1 MNNYSDTYNTFYQSN
16 AASIFCYKSSRKNSK
31 CSDIININHLIN
43 RETDRR
49 VSDNRIMD
57 QIAGTIEKI
66 VYYCKQYKHIELSCY
81 MDVFKQIEYENA
93 NNEIYHGVE
102 DQRYCFQRVIFSSIE
117 QCINFV
123 FSVYCLGIWENI
135 QLDGQ
140 YNTFEQ
146 LYNACMYYNCTP
158 ETGRYIAFYVK

>member
-16 AASIFCYKSSRKNSK
+16 AASIFCFKSSRKNSK

-49 VSDNRIMD
+49 VSDDRIMN
-57 QIAGTIEKI
+57 QIAETIEKI

-123 FSVYCLGIWENI
+123 FSVYCLIYPYNKI
-135 QLDGQ
+135 DRNTLHNNASIRYFINQ
-140 YNTFEQ
+140 Y
-146 LYNACMYYNCTP
+146 YR
-158 ETGRYIAFYVK
+158 G

>member
-16 AASIFCYKSSRKNSK
+16 AASIFCFKSSRKNSK

-93 NNEIYHGVE
+93 NNEISTLKDNNTSLKQANYE
-102 DQRYCFQRVIFSSIE
+102 LFLRVGKRTEKPDEEHKDPEIK
-117 QCINFV
+117 
-123 FSVYCLGIWENI
+123 
-135 QLDGQ
+135 
-140 YNTFEQ
+140 
-146 LYNACMYYNCTP
+146 TP
-158 ETGRYIAFYVK
+158 SAYIKDIGEYR